1 MKNNFEVRVKKF
13 DELNVNELYEIVKVR
28 YEIFVCE
35 QEITCENDFDDKDKE
50 SLHLFIIDKNCNEL
64 KIAGYCRLLP
74 KGLSYEEASIGRV
87 LVMKEYRRSGLAK
100 EMMEVAI
107 NKIKEEFDTD
117 KIILSAQSYIKN
129 LYLSVGF
136 KQISDE
142 YEEAKIPHVK
152 MIYKI

>member
-1 MKNNFEVRVKKF
+1 MNNNFEVKVKSF
-13 DELNVNELYEIVKVR
+13 NELNVDELYEIVKAR
-28 YEIFVCE
+28 YEVFVCE

-50 SLHLFIIDKNCNEL
+50 CLHLFIIDKNYNGN
-64 KIAGYCRLLP
+64 KIVGYCRLLP

-87 LVMKEYRRSGLAK
+87 LVTKQYRRSGIGK
-100 EMMEVAI
+100 EMMNIAI
-107 NKIKEEFDTD
+107 ENIKDKFDTD
-117 KIILSAQSYIKN
+117 KIVLSAQSYIKD

-152 MIYKI
+152 MIYRI